1 MASTKKYY
9 PPNAFRIC
17 VDTMEEDIAGRIY
30 SPLSAETIYF
40 VSAGEMLVKMD
51 ELFDHFG
58 YPQAFQDKRSFD
70 SEKDSGNLYRGMP
83 ETQQTAAKIVKQSG
97 RKKTFDM
104 IVKSRQNTSWQGALY
119 DMEGNLLTE
128 FDGEVELLSVL
139 VKVADAAE

>member
-30 SPLSAETIYF
+30 TPLSTGMISF
-40 VSAGEMLVKMD
+40 VSVGEMLVKMD

-70 SEKDSGNLYRGMP
+70 SEKDSANLYRGRP
-83 ETQQTAAKIVKQSG
+83 ETQQTAVEIIRQSG

-139 VKVADAAE
+139 VKMTDAAE